1 MKRQSKNKMKLP
13 VIILATL
20 LVAFMVSTAVLLH
33 YTFAS
38 PINDAYD
45 EVVTREENPE
55 QNNILEVLV
64 PFYIPRLDLRGY
76 ELNHFEA
83 VQWFL
88 ERLNYHREQYGIHP
102 YILYAPTVVISIE
115 HSLDMRDNNF
125 SGNNASD
132 GRTHQQRHDRWM
144 GLRRTKVTSAS
155 SSTHTVEGPFTQQRA
170 HEIIDTIL
178 GRERTHSFLMDP
190 TYYYIGIGFS
200 VQANGTGRLSITMAS
215 ASGKR
220 AAHRARTPEEREI
233 YRQEYL
239 ERVRQERGWVQ
250 PQTY

>member
-1 MKRQSKNKMKLP
+1 MKSKIKP
-13 VIILATL
+13 SVVILITL
-20 LVAFMVSTAVLLH
+20 LVVFMTSTAVLLH

-38 PINDAYD
+38 SLNAAHVYED
-45 EVVTREENPE
+45 REEVPE
-55 QNNILEVLV
+55 QNNIIEVLV
-64 PFYIPRLDLRGY
+64 PFYIPPLDLRGY
-76 ELNHFEA
+76 DLNHFEM

-88 ERLNYHREQYGIHP
+88 ERLNYHRELYGIHP
-102 YILYAPTVVISIE
+102 YALYAPAVVISVE
-115 HSLDMRDNNF
+115 HSLDQRNNNF

-132 GRTHQQRHDRWM
+132 GRTHQERHDRWM

-155 SSTHTVEGPFTQQRA
+155 TSTHMIEGPFTEQRA
-170 HEIIDTIL
+170 HEIIETIL

-200 VQANGTGRLSITMAS
+200 IQANGTGRLSITMAS
-215 ASGKR
+215 EPGKR

-239 ERVRQERGWVQ
+239 ERVRQERGWM
-250 PQTY
+250 PPAE